1 LTLSRSVDY
10 LVLEA
15 ANCRPWRRHEVNMR
29 KLAITLAVLTA
40 LTLAV
45 SAWATVVPS
54 NGPFAGKTA
63 LHPINGFSDIVT
75 FNVSGGK
82 ALKKFT
88 FATLGCFG
96 VGAFPVG
103 TDPYGD
109 PTNTGV
115 VASIPVKKGA
125 FKYTTKL
132 KLPEAGATVTTA
144 LVQGSFTSSKAVSGT
159 ITISQSDNGDTCGPS
174 KMKFTAV
181 PGTPTSLGLE

>member
-1 LTLSRSVDY
+1 
-10 LVLEA
+10 
-15 ANCRPWRRHEVNMR
+15 MR
-29 KLAITLAVLTA
+29 KLAITLAVST
-40 LTLAV
+40 TLALAA
-45 SAWATVVPS
+45 SAWAVVVPS
-54 NGPFAGKTA
+54 NGAFAGKTA

-75 FNVSGGK
+75 FNVTGGGK
-82 ALKKFT
+82 FVKKFT
-88 FATLGCFG
+88 FGTLGCFG
-96 VGAFPVG
+96 IGSFPVG

-115 VASIPVKKGA
+115 IASIPVTKGA

-132 KLPEAGATVTTA
+132 KLPESEGTVTTA
-144 LVQGSFTSSKAVSGT
+144 LVQGSFTSSRAVSGT